1 MTAFYPLL
9 TMISIAVSVWLA
21 RRFAL
26 ARNRTVLGWAL
37 AGAFFPPLLVIL
49 YLLKPVPAE
58 TAATGEE
65 ETEA

>member
-9 TMISIAVSVWLA
+9 TVISIAVSVWLA

-49 YLLKPVPAE
+49 YLLKPVEAEASTTGDEEAE
-58 TAATGEE
+58 T
-65 ETEA
+65 